1 MTPEELHA
9 RFPDLEQLGGNVPA
23 LLVPRE
29 RLLAV
34 CGKLRELGVDYPASI
49 TAIDY
54 MDYFEIVYQLRAIT
68 GGWDATLKVRVW
80 REDAVLPSIFS
91 VWPGADFQEREIWD
105 LMGVTFEGHPNL
117 TRILL
122 WDDFE
127 GHPLRKDY
135 AIPAPLPPEEELALR
150 ERA

>member
-1 MTPEELHA
+1 MTLAEQLDLEEL
-9 RFPDLEQLGGNVPA
+9 GGRVPA

-29 RLLAV
+29 RLVEV
-34 CGKLRELGVDYPASI
+34 CRRLREMGVDYPASI

-54 MDYFEIVYQLRAIT
+54 MEYFEVVYQLRAIAAA
-68 GGWDATLKVRVW
+68 WDATLKVRVW
-80 REDAVLPSIFS
+80 RDDPVVPSVFE

-122 WDDFE
+122 WDDFI

-135 AIPAPLPPEEELALR
+135 GIPAPLPPEEELTLR

>member
-1 MTPEELHA
+1 VNLAEELS
-9 RFPDLEQLGGNVPA
+9 LEQLGGRVPA

-29 RLLAV
+29 RLLEV
-34 CGKLRELGVDYPASI
+34 CRHLRDRGVDYPASI

-54 MDYFEIVYQLRAIT
+54 MDYFEVVYQLRAIAT
-68 GGWDATLKVRVW
+68 GLDVTLKVRVW
-80 REDAVLPSIFS
+80 REDPKLPSVFE

-105 LMGVTFEGHPNL
+105 LMGVEFEGHPNL

-122 WDDFE
+122 WDEFV

-150 ERA
+150 ERS